1 MDMAPGNSVWHRRG
15 QDGMTVQSKTALYIA
30 CNPKEPGMPA
40 AVQCQLI
47 VQDRGGAEPKAK
59 PKGEHLKTWLSSLLA
74 MSSWAENLDNSLSA
88 AREHY
93 QTSNLSQH

>member
-40 AVQCQLI
+40 AVQRQLI

-59 PKGEHLKTWLSSLLA
+59 PKGEHLKTWLSS
-74 MSSWAENLDNSLSA
+74 WAENLDNSLSA
-88 AREHY
+88 AREHH